1 MSDESDNRLVTT
13 SNAPLSLAE
22 REELAILLSPWTIR
36 ASKDLERLAYLSARC
51 EPAADA
57 SLLQALLAQYNT
69 LRLESQNSINNRIIV
84 LSYGLVALGTL
95 AGGASA
101 IQGLSERAA
110 ANASAL
116 VFHLTFCGAIPL
128 VAVCVLMIWLS
139 EALRSSRVG
148 SFLAADVEPQINQHL

>member
-1 MSDESDNRLVTT
+1 CPVSECMSSNAGNVGTITARTAATSISDGVRLVTAASQASRSDRYPPTLLSSADGFRRTSPMSDESDNRLVTS
-13 SNAPLSLAE
+13 SNPPLSLAE

-95 AGGASA
+95 AGGA
-101 IQGLSERAA
+101 
-110 ANASAL
+110 
-116 VFHLTFCGAIPL
+116 
-128 VAVCVLMIWLS
+128 
-139 EALRSSRVG
+139 
-148 SFLAADVEPQINQHL
+148 